1 MKDRITIR
9 FNEEEKAELKL
20 LMSSFQIENP
30 SEAIKM
36 SIAWVNHYIKFVTES
51 QIPPNY
57 KMVLMRKRK
66 TDLSQRKVF

>member
-1 MKDRITIR
+1 MNDRITVR
-9 FNEEEKAELKL
+9 FNEEEKAELQL
-20 LMSSFQIENP
+20 LMSSFQIDNP

-36 SIAWVNHYIKFVTES
+36 SIAWVNHHIKFVTES

-66 TDLSQRKVF
+66 TDLSKRKVF

>member
-9 FNEEEKAELKL
+9 FNDEEQAEINL

-30 SEAIKM
+30 SEAVKM
-36 SIAWVNHYIKFVTES
+36 AVAWVNHHIKFVTES

-66 TDLSQRKVF
+66 TDNSKRKVF